1 MGAQESIETR
11 LARIEERVN
20 ATATII
26 ESFGPTAR
34 QTMEHTYEIEDLAE
48 RLKEITAACKEIKAA
63 IDKGSNRRALL
74 VALVPVLVALVTTAG
89 FLLHG

>member
-1 MGAQESIETR
+1 VPQESIETR

-34 QTMEHTYEIEDLAE
+34 QSMEHEYELGELTK
-48 RLKEITAACKEIKAA
+48 RLEKITEACQEIKAA
-63 IDKGSNRRALL
+63 IDKGTNRRAML